1 MAINIY
7 YTPQQYEAKFL
18 ESALANIL
26 ENEARLDSTTPI
38 NPNPSL
44 PRTSLKLVHIIDPVD
59 HTKPIQLQHYSP
71 ITLKISMDILSS
83 TTNTIGGLSERYL
96 A

>member
-1 MAINIY
+1 MAVNIF
-7 YTPQQYEAKFL
+7 YTAQQYEAIYI

-26 ENEARLDSTTPI
+26 ENEARLDATTPVD
-38 NPNPSL
+38 PNPSL

-71 ITLKISMDILSS
+71 ITLQISMDILSS
-83 TTNTIGGLSERYL
+83 TTITIGGLSEIL
-96 A
+96 